1 MRSCWGQVFDLAAD
15 QHGIVTRDQMRGLS
29 LTDRMVDVAVSNESL
44 LRVAPSVFRV
54 RGAPQ
59 TERMAV
65 IAATCAS
72 GGRAARGTASALL
85 RLDAPVSAVPI
96 RIRLDT
102 RDGGQPRVRRVAV
115 ETAERR
121 FHPVTVHRGGPIN
134 EPIVVVDGI
143 ACTDAAG
150 TLIDLAREVGVDH
163 LEDAFERARRL
174 GLVSPE
180 SLARRFELLGGRGRK
195 GAAKV
200 REVLAHTRP
209 GVLDSKLE
217 GRTWRMI
224 RTSELP
230 EPIRQ
235 LRVDVTGRR
244 WYRIDFA
251 WPELLVAVEA
261 EGFEWH
267 GSRARW
273 KADRIRVA
281 ALERLGW
288 RVLIVTWDDVTM
300 RPRETLDRIAMALTE
315 RARLAIPS

>member
-1 MRSCWGQVFDLAAD
+1 
-15 QHGIVTRDQMRGLS
+15 MRGLS

-65 IAATCAS
+65 IAATLAS
-72 GGRAARGTASALL
+72 GGRAGRGTAASLL
-85 RLDAPVSAVPI
+85 RLDAPVASAPI
-96 RIRLDT
+96 RIRLDVPK
-102 RDGGQPRVRRVAV
+102 GGQPRFRRVAV
-115 ETAERR
+115 ETAARR
-121 FHPVTVHRGGPIN
+121 FHPVTIHQCGPIG
-134 EPIVVVDGI
+134 EPVVIVDGI
-143 ACTDAAG
+143 ACSDAPG
-150 TLIDLAREVGVDH
+150 TLIDLARELSGDD

-174 GLVSPE
+174 GLVSAT
-180 SLARRFELLGGRGRK
+180 SLARRFELRGGRGRK

-217 GRTWRMI
+217 GKAWRMI
-224 RTSELP
+224 RSSRVA
-230 EPIRQ
+230 EPVRQ
-235 LRVDVTGRR
+235 VRVDLPNGR
-244 WYRIDFA
+244 WYRVDFA

-300 RPRETLDRIAMALTE
+300 RPRETLDRIALALAE
-315 RARLAIPS
+315 RARLVVPS

>member
-1 MRSCWGQVFDLAAD
+1 MRSCWREALDLAAD
-15 QHGIVTRDQMRGLS
+15 QHGVVTREQMRGLS
-29 LTDRMVDVAVSNESL
+29 LTDRAVDVAVSRESL
-44 LRVAPSVFRV
+44 LRVAPTVFRV

-65 IAATCAS
+65 IAATLAS
-72 GGRAARGTASALL
+72 GGLTSRGTAAALL
-85 RLDAPVSAVPI
+85 RLDAPVPGVPI
-96 RIRLDT
+96 RIRLDAPK
-102 RDGGQPRVRRVAV
+102 GGQPRLRRVAV
-115 ETAERR
+115 ETMERR
-121 FHPVTVHRGGPIN
+121 FHPVTIHRCGPVA
-134 EPIVVVDGI
+134 EPLVIVDGI
-143 ACTDAAG
+143 ACTDGSG
-150 TLIDLAREVGVDH
+150 TLIDLAGELGVDD

-174 GLVSPE
+174 GLVSAE
-180 SLARRFELLGGRGRK
+180 ALARRFELRGGRGRK
-195 GAAKV
+195 GASKV
-200 REVLAHTRP
+200 REVLAHTRS

-217 GRTWRMI
+217 GKTWRMI
-224 RTSELP
+224 RSSRVA
-230 EPIRQ
+230 EPVRQ
-235 LRVDVTGRR
+235 LRVDLPNGR
-244 WYRIDFA
+244 WYRVDFA

-315 RARLAIPS
+315 RARLVISS

>member
-1 MRSCWGQVFDLAAD
+1 MRSCWREVLDVAAD
-15 QHGIVTRDQMRGLS
+15 QHGVVTRQQMRGLD
-29 LTDRMVDVAVSNESL
+29 LTDRMIDVAVANVL
-44 LRVAPSVFRV
+44 LARVAPSVFRV

-65 IAATCAS
+65 IAATFAS
-72 GGRAARGTASALL
+72 GGRAARGSASSLL
-85 RLDAPVSAVPI
+85 RLDAPVSVVPI
-96 RIRLDT
+96 RIRLDAPS
-102 RDGGQPRVRRVAV
+102 GGQPRLQRIAV
-115 ETAERR
+115 ETGARR
-121 FHPVTVHRGGPIN
+121 FHPVTVHRCDPID

-143 ACTDAAG
+143 ACTDAAR
-150 TLIDLAREVGVDH
+150 TLIDLACEVGVDH

-174 GLVSPE
+174 GLVSPG

-209 GVLDSKLE
+209 GILDSKLE
-217 GRTWRMI
+217 GKTWRMI
-224 RTSELP
+224 RSARIA
-230 EPIRQ
+230 EPVRQ
-235 LRVDVTGRR
+235 VRVDLPNGR
-244 WYRIDFA
+244 WYRVDFA
-251 WPELLVAVEA
+251 WPELLLAVEA

-288 RVLIVTWDDVTM
+288 RVLVVTWDDVM
-300 RPRETLDRIAMALTE
+300 LRPHETLDRIAMALTE
-315 RARLAIPS
+315 RGRLVIPS